1 MHIPASRAAPR
12 PRLIFVPTRHGFPDL
27 VQSIATQKKHEPF
40 APARATLG
48 PMRLRIVARE
58 TGGTTPGG
66 DDELLVMARA
76 GHPRTGAALFDRFEA
91 QVNRLVWRVLGAD
104 DAHDDIVHQVFVA
117 LLAGIRRVRD
127 AAALDG
133 WVVVVTIN
141 TVRSEIRRRR
151 IRRLWLRSEPEAIDL
166 AEAPAASHEAREL
179 LRRTYAVLANL
190 PADERIA
197 FTLRFIDEQPLA
209 EVAAACGCSLATI
222 KRRLGSAR
230 ARFRRL
236 ADRDPALAE
245 HLRDRDEGRFDGSA

>member
-1 MHIPASRAAPR
+1 
-12 PRLIFVPTRHGFPDL
+12 
-27 VQSIATQKKHEPF
+27 
-40 APARATLG
+40 
-48 PMRLRIVARE
+48 MRLRVVASRPAEPEPDDGSALLAMARE
-58 TGGTTPGG
+58 
-66 DDELLVMARA
+66 
-76 GHPRTGAALFDRFEA
+76 GHPRTGAALFDRYQA
-91 QVNRLVWRVLGAD
+91 TVNRLVWRVLGAD
-104 DAHDDIVHQVFVA
+104 DAHDDLVHQVFVA

-127 AAALDG
+127 HAALDG

-166 AEAPAASHEAREL
+166 AEAPAPSHEAREL

-197 FTLRFIDEQPLA
+197 FTLRFIDEQPLTA
-209 EVAAACGCSLATI
+209 VAAACGCSLATI

-245 HLRDRDEGRFDGSA
+245 QLRRGDEGRSDGSA